1 MTYTLLTDADATRAR
16 LGGLGIDG
24 RIALDCEAAG
34 FHRYSDQLCLIQ
46 LSTTA
51 GTVLIDTLAF
61 DPAGVL
67 REILENPATEVIL
80 HGADFDLRLLDRDLG
95 IHVRGLIDTQISAAL
110 LGEPGIGLAPLVEK
124 YLGVTLSKKYQ
135 RADWAE
141 RPLPEELLSYAASD
155 TQHLHA
161 LADALLD
168 RLEAAGRMSWAREEF
183 ELLEG
188 IRWAQEEVDP
198 VTRVKGA
205 RDLTPRQL
213 AALREALSWRDQLA
227 RARDR
232 APFRVVGDQVLL
244 AIVVEPPK
252 SASGLKEVKGFS
264 PSLARQSGQTLLDR
278 IRQVGSLPEGGL
290 APYPRPVQPGPGRP
304 TPEEDILLNRLKG
317 ERNRR
322 AEALEIER
330 GTLLPNSV
338 LLEVVRGEPSNLEE
352 LADIPGVKRWQIE
365 EAGEALLR
373 ALG

>member
-1 MTYTLLTDADATRAR
+1 MTYSLLTNADDTRAR

-51 GTVLIDTLAF
+51 GTALIDTLAF
-61 DPAGVL
+61 DAAGVL

-80 HGADFDLRLLDRDLG
+80 HGSDYDLRLLDRDLR

-141 RPLPEELLSYAASD
+141 RPLPQEMLSYAASD

-161 LADALLD
+161 LADALLEK
-168 RLEAAGRMSWAREEF
+168 LEAAGRMPWAKEEF
-183 ELLEG
+183 GLLEET
-188 IRWAQEEVDP
+188 RWATEEVDP

-205 RDLTPRQL
+205 RELTPRQL
-213 AALREALSWRDQLA
+213 AALREALSWRDELA

-244 AIVVEPPK
+244 AIVAEPPK
-252 SASGLKEVKGFS
+252 SASHLKELKGFS
-264 PSLARQSGQTLLDR
+264 PSLARQAGQRLLDR
-278 IRQVGSLPEGGL
+278 IRQVESLPEDGF
-290 APYPRPVQPGPGRP
+290 APYPRPTQPGPGRP
-304 TPEEDILLNRLKG
+304 TPDEDALLNRLKG
-317 ERNRR
+317 ERNRH

-330 GTLLPNSV
+330 GTLFPNSV
-338 LLEVVRGEPSNLEE
+338 LLEVVRREPSNVED
-352 LADIPGVKRWQIE
+352 LAEIPGVKRWQIE